1 MTRIGEK
8 YWVDAR
14 SEVEERVLVAALKRV
29 LRGIS
34 PVFITA
40 GGDPNRTIM
49 RVFGELPIRVDVG
62 TMIVLRRAGGWKEN
76 KELWSDGDIRVWRFE

>member
-14 SEVEERVLVAALKRV
+14 SEVEERVLVAALERV
-29 LRGIS
+29 LRGVS

-40 GGDPNRTIM
+40 GEDPNRTIM
-49 RVFGELPIRVDVG
+49 RVFGERPIRVDVG

-76 KELWSDGDIRVWRFE
+76 KILWEEKNTRVWKFA